1 MSCTK
6 VIFRTL
12 DKIENISI
20 KKLTNTQDEHKK
32 GQFRTLHQKQ
42 NKQKDTVHNK
52 TSYKLLQCYF
62 RYVMISSFCSK
73 LELCEVAYNMRPQ
86 YDFC

>member
-6 VIFRTL
+6 IIFRTL

-42 NKQKDTVHNK
+42 NKQKDT
-52 TSYKLLQCYF
+52 Q
-62 RYVMISSFCSK
+62 
-73 LELCEVAYNMRPQ
+73 
-86 YDFC
+86 